1 MHVFNHTI
9 KPILLYGCEIWSSF
23 NLKSSKYRNGITLEK
38 IFSKSLAERLQLK
51 FYKFILGVHRKSSN
65 FAVFSELGCFPIYFD
80 IVKTTLCYQNRLE
93 NLGNKFPVLKAS
105 YTESKLNSSKNK
117 PSWYSSS
124 EALCNLVNCSSLI
137 NLKPKNFKNKCV
149 AKLRI
154 YFISDW
160 HKTRTN
166 LSDGKLRTYLKYK
179 CSFGPE
185 KYLAILPFHKRKLL
199 TRFRISSH
207 KLMVERGRYKKLDV
221 SQRLCQN
228 CSLNLVE
235 DETHFLF
242 QCPAHASDRNKLISL
257 SSEICLNFSTL
268 QDNEQMIWLLNNEN
282 VPVLNNL
289 CNFLAKCT

>member
-1 MHVFNHTI
+1 M
-9 KPILLYGCEIWSSF
+9 YM
-23 NLKSSKYRNGITLEK
+23 
-38 IFSKSLAERLQLK
+38 
-51 FYKFILGVHRKSSN
+51 
-65 FAVFSELGCFPIYFD
+65 
-80 IVKTTLCYQNRLE
+80 
-93 NLGNKFPVLKAS
+93 
-105 YTESKLNSSKNK
+105 
-117 PSWYSSS
+117 
-124 EALCNLVNCSSLI
+124 
-137 NLKPKNFKNKCV
+137 
-149 AKLRI
+149 
-154 YFISDW
+154 
-160 HKTRTN
+160 
-166 LSDGKLRTYLKYK
+166 YLKYK

-221 SQRLCQN
+221 SQRLCQK

-282 VPVLNNL
+282 VPVLIIYATSLQNAHSL
-289 CNFLAKCT
+289 CPSQHYHIKILY

>member
-1 MHVFNHTI
+1 MIFFLQINTCEPLDVRTNSPVETGHLQISRWTPAILHLKILTKI
-9 KPILLYGCEIWSSF
+9 LPI
-23 NLKSSKYRNGITLEK
+23 
-38 IFSKSLAERLQLK
+38 SLADT
-51 FYKFILGVHRKSSN
+51 Y
-65 FAVFSELGCFPIYFD
+65 
-80 IVKTTLCYQNRLE
+80 KTTLCYQNRLE

-166 LSDGKLRTYLKYK
+166 LSDGKLRTYFKYK

-185 KYLAILPFHKRKLL
+185 KYLAILPFHQRKLL
-199 TRFRISSH
+199 TWFRISSH
-207 KLMVERGRYKKLDV
+207 KLMVERGRYKKLD
-221 SQRLCQN
+221 RG
-228 CSLNLVE
+228 
-235 DETHFLF
+235 
-242 QCPAHASDRNKLISL
+242 CPNGTNTPRGD
-257 SSEICLNFSTL
+257 NFSRHIL
-268 QDNEQMIWLLNNEN
+268 DSWGVCMWSFMMIG
-282 VPVLNNL
+282 V
-289 CNFLAKCT
+289 KRK

>member
-1 MHVFNHTI
+1 MSVYRTEDVFFTC
-9 KPILLYGCEIWSSF
+9 K
-23 NLKSSKYRNGITLEK
+23 
-38 IFSKSLAERLQLK
+38 
-51 FYKFILGVHRKSSN
+51 
-65 FAVFSELGCFPIYFD
+65 
-80 IVKTTLCYQNRLE
+80 
-93 NLGNKFPVLKAS
+93 
-105 YTESKLNSSKNK
+105 
-117 PSWYSSS
+117 
-124 EALCNLVNCSSLI
+124 
-137 NLKPKNFKNKCV
+137 KNFKNKCV
-149 AKLRI
+149 AKLRV

-242 QCPAHASDRNKLISL
+242 QCPAHASDRNKLISV

-268 QDNEQMIWLLNNEN
+268 QDNGQMIWLLNNEN

>member
-1 MHVFNHTI
+1 MHKAENKH
-9 KPILLYGCEIWSSF
+9 
-23 NLKSSKYRNGITLEK
+23 LKLDVQATNDLIAFFRPMAFIYPV
-38 IFSKSLAERLQLK
+38 LK
-51 FYKFILGVHRKSSN
+51 ASYTESIN
-65 FAVFSELGCFPIYFD
+65 ND
-80 IVKTTLCYQNRLE
+80 
-93 NLGNKFPVLKAS
+93 KFPVLKAS

-160 HKTRTN
+160 HKTRTD

-221 SQRLCQN
+221 SQKLCQN

>member
-1 MHVFNHTI
+1 M
-9 KPILLYGCEIWSSF
+9 
-23 NLKSSKYRNGITLEK
+23 
-38 IFSKSLAERLQLK
+38 
-51 FYKFILGVHRKSSN
+51 
-65 FAVFSELGCFPIYFD
+65 
-80 IVKTTLCYQNRLE
+80 
-93 NLGNKFPVLKAS
+93 LKAL

-117 PSWYSSS
+117 PSWYSLS

-166 LSDGKLRTYLKYK
+166 LSDGKLRTYFKDK
-179 CSFGPE
+179 CSFGQE
-185 KYLAILPFHKRKLL
+185 KYLAILSFHQRKLL

-207 KLMVERGRYKKLDV
+207 NLMVERGRYKKLDV

-228 CSLNLVE
+228 CNLNLVE

-257 SSEICLNFSTL
+257 SSENCLNFTTL
-268 QDNEQMIWLLNNEN
+268 QDNERMIWLLNNEN
-282 VPVLNNL
+282 VPVLNHL